1 MRISYFGEM
10 KLKKNTTLLLF
21 LSFYWDKI
29 GFSFHRWFWNAPYA
43 ESVKE
48 RLAKFMFGYVLVK
61 IMVIIGCIAI
71 IFLLTI
77 ETGIQIQFENWEKKS
92 NMGVCVQYVVYA
104 HTPRYFAKHIKFS
117 VLLLSKRTW
126 ICERKLMIR
135 FLLFVFARFI
145 FFRLFVYYK
154 WF

>member
-1 MRISYFGEM
+1 
-10 KLKKNTTLLLF
+10 
-21 LSFYWDKI
+21 
-29 GFSFHRWFWNAPYA
+29 
-43 ESVKE
+43 
-48 RLAKFMFGYVLVK
+48 MFGYVLVK

-71 IFLLTI
+71 IFLLSI
-77 ETGIQIQFENWEKKS
+77 ETGIQIQFENWERKKKQYGC
-92 NMGVCVQYVVYA
+92 MCIQYVVYA

-135 FLLFVFARFI
+135 FLVFVFVFARFI

-154 WF
+154 WLRCLLSANPLFLWLVIGDQEWLKRESVSIWDPQKT